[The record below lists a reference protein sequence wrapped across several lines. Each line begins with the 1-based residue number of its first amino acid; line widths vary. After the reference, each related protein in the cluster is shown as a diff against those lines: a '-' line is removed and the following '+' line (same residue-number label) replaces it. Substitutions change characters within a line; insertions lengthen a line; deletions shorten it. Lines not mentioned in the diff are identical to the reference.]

1 MTLDQS
7 TRRVRF
13 ERLHNV
19 RDLGG
24 LLTVDGGRVASRRLY
39 RADSLGNLTGDDRE
53 RFRALGVRT
62 VIDLR
67 YPWEI
72 DEAGRVPLVDGL
84 DFHNVSIEH
93 RPYDQAAVDAD
104 VEPSRFFA
112 DRYAEVAAD
121 GVDELRRVLELIASD
136 AALPLAFHC
145 KSGKDRTGIVA
156 ALTLSLL
163 GVARDDVVDDFGMSN
178 LATPAFHAEHLASG
192 RPLPAWP
199 GFGRAPHQA
208 MRLFLA
214 ELDDACGSVE
224 AYTCDR
230 LGVAPSHIEELR
242 ARLLEPVD

>member
-1 MTLDQS
+1 MTLDHGR
-7 TRRVRF
+7 RRVRF

-24 LLTVDGGRVASRRLY
+24 LPAGGGRQVAPGRLY
-39 RADSLGNLTGDDRE
+39 RADSLSSLTGADWE
-53 RFRALGVRT
+53 RFRSLGVRT

-72 DEAGRVPLVDGL
+72 EEAGRVPPADGL
-84 DFHNVSIEH
+84 DFYNLSIEH
-93 RPYDQAAVDAD
+93 KAYDQAAIDED

-112 DRYAEVAAD
+112 DRYAEVATD
-121 GVDELRRVLELIASD
+121 GVGELRRVLELIASD
-136 AALPLAFHC
+136 ASLPLAFHC

-163 GVARDDVVDDFGMSN
+163 GVARDDVIDDFGMSN
-178 LATPAFHAEHLASG
+178 LATPAFHAEHVASG

-199 GFGRAPHQA
+199 GFGRAPRQA
-208 MRLFLA
+208 MRLFLE
-214 ELDDACGSVE
+214 ELDAAYGSVE
-224 AYTCDR
+224 AYTRER
-230 LGVAPSHIEELR
+230 LGVSSRRIEQLR